1 MKWLPL
7 LFYMCYNKTVMREK
21 RIKTYN
27 IILCGMMA
35 AILCVLAPMSI
46 PTTIPITLGTF
57 VIFIMTYIL
66 TYKYAF
72 ISCMI
77 YILLGIIGLPV
88 FSGYQGGIGKVI
100 GPTGGYI
107 AGYLFI
113 ALICGYINNRYHTN
127 KVLQIIGM
135 TMSVVICYVLG
146 TLWFSYQQGMGI
158 YESFI
163 ICVVPFIIGDILK
176 IVVALVVGNVLR
188 KRLNFRR

>member
-1 MKWLPL
+1 
-7 LFYMCYNKTVMREK
+7 MREK